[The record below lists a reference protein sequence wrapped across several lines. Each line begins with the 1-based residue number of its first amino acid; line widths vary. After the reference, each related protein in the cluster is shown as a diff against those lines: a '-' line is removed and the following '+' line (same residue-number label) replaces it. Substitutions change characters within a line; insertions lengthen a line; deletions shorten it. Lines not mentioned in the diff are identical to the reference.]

1 MKYSKEVEKIHTELH
16 EKKDDE
22 NEFLGW
28 LELPTKYNKKEF
40 KKIKECAKKIQANSD
55 VLLVIGIG
63 GSYLGAR
70 AVIEALT
77 NTFYNLQD
85 KEERKKFLN
94 WLWDF
99 EFNLYG
105 LPIPSE
111 VFFLNMPVEKSL
123 ELMANRENKF
133 THEAKKDIH
142 ESDKNHLI
150 DAYSAACDVAKE
162 YNWYEIKCVKDN
174 KIRTIEDIHEEIYNE
189 IKKKTERMSKVKI
202 YMATLE
208 GKNSLEKAI
217 EKIKKNKVKNI
228 LIIPIFLMKGRHI
241 IMDISEGENS
251 WKSILES
258 EGLRVECLMNSL
270 LQYNEIRKLY
280 IEMLDFSDNLQR
292 G

>member
-1 MKYSKEVEKIHTELH
+1 MGKLFVIDGTDGSGKQTQFNKLQEKLKEEGIDYKVVSFPNYESPSSSLVKMYLSG
-16 EKKDDE
+16 
-22 NEFLGW
+22 EFG
-28 LELPTKYNKKEF
+28 KNAKEISPYIASTF
-40 KKIKECAKKIQANSD
+40 YAADRYATANMVHQAGKIK
-55 VLLVIGIG
+55 
-63 GSYLGAR
+63 
-70 AVIEALT
+70 
-77 NTFYNLQD
+77 D

-189 IKKKTERMSKVKI
+189 IKK
-202 YMATLE
+202 
-208 GKNSLEKAI
+208 
-217 EKIKKNKVKNI
+217 
-228 LIIPIFLMKGRHI
+228 HI
-241 IMDISEGENS
+241 
-251 WKSILES
+251 
-258 EGLRVECLMNSL
+258 
-270 LQYNEIRKLY
+270 
-280 IEMLDFSDNLQR
+280 
-292 G
+292 